1 MDYKQ
6 AFFSQL
12 ESMYLGVQ
20 IEDTQ
25 NLFNTDKIQKSG
37 FINLLKIKS
46 QYFIYRKA
54 LSCYQIKL

>member
-25 NLFNTDKIQKSG
+25 NLFNTDKIQKVAYQ
-37 FINLLKIKS
+37 FTQNKITII
-46 QYFIYRKA
+46 QEYPRKLGEYA
-54 LSCYQIKL
+54 

>member
-46 QYFIYRKA
+46 Q
-54 LSCYQIKL
+54 